1 MKSEWSTQITRKIVI
16 LQQNIDKIVISYFQV
31 QNKNEPKEKEKE
43 KKPETHRRSR
53 LENISITLLN
63 DRVISSDIG
72 ISSNL
77 FQQQF
82 HFIFFQFISSYIKK
96 KKKKCASISQKIH
109 LASRKMLKIIM
120 HQRLKNMINV
130 KLLQYPVNMC
140 NQFDYFSTYFLICFL
155 LHFRCFFFSVRG

>member
-96 KKKKCASISQKIH
+96 KKKKMCFDFTEDTSSKQKDVEDYNAPETEEYDKREASPISGKH
-109 LASRKMLKIIM
+109 
-120 HQRLKNMINV
+120 V
-130 KLLQYPVNMC
+130 
-140 NQFDYFSTYFLICFL
+140 
-155 LHFRCFFFSVRG
+155 